1 MELIHTDQAPQAVGP
16 YSQAIKLANGFLYIS
31 GQLGLNPATM
41 LLGDN
46 ISEQTRQVLANI
58 NAILNA
64 ADYTKDNVIKTT
76 ILLSDINDFVVFNE
90 IYETF
95 FKEHKPARS
104 TFAVKVLPKAALIEI
119 QVIAFKENG

>member
-46 ISEQTRQVLANI
+46 ISEQTIQVLANI

-76 ILLSDINDFVVFNE
+76 ILLSDINDFVVVNE

-104 TFAVKVLPKAALIEI
+104 TFAVKALPKAALIEI
-119 QVIAFKENG
+119 EVIAFKENG

>member
-76 ILLSDINDFVVFNE
+76 ILLSDIDDFVVVNE

-104 TFAVKVLPKAALIEI
+104 TFAVKALPKAALIEI
-119 QVIAFKENG
+119 EVIAFKENG

>member
-1 MELIHTDQAPQAVGP
+1 MELIHTDQAPQAVDP

-31 GQLGLNPATM
+31 RQLGLNPATM

-76 ILLSDINDFVVFNE
+76 ILLSDINDFVVVNE

-104 TFAVKVLPKAALIEI
+104 TFAVKALPKAALIEI
-119 QVIAFKENG
+119 EVIAFK